1 MKSLLMALS
10 AVQPQ
15 LMEVASQN
23 DGANT
28 KKLIMMGAMFVAFE
42 EKEIKSEV
50 KLWKEKLK
58 IL

>member
-15 LMEVASQN
+15 LMEVASQH

-28 KKLIMMGAMFVAFE
+28 KKLIMMGAMFVAFVV
-42 EKEIKSEV
+42 IF
-50 KLWKEKLK
+50 
-58 IL
+58 ILASKKMKKKK